1 MKVVARTRNRGGH
14 GKRYPLTVCDIYGIG
29 GRPFLASL
37 VSTTLSTAK
46 RGGVATVQVH
56 TGHVQERLVTLQYYD
71 GPHLLLFAVH
81 RPFSEMSIHGFV
93 VQYGPRE
100 AGRNRK
106 RMPLTARFQFV
117 KGYTLDDLREV
128 TFCSITA
135 FCHR

>member
-29 GRPFLASL
+29 GRPFLVSL
-37 VSTTLSTAK
+37 VSTALSTAK

-56 TGHVQERLVTLQYYD
+56 AGHVQERLVTLQYY
-71 GPHLLLFAVH
+71 GPYLFPFAVH

-93 VQYGPRE
+93 AQYGPRE
-100 AGRNRK
+100 DGRNRK

-117 KGYTLDDLREV
+117 KDTLNDLREV